1 MSQIRK
7 TPAELHRERVLA
19 ASQGADDSTFSQ
31 KAANQ
36 YELMLMLQAGHRRAL
51 KQVQSIERKAEVK
64 AKYLPEYQAYID
76 GVLQGDAGR
85 QDDVLMTVL
94 LWQIDVGNFAEAL
107 RLADYAIGHDLQ
119 VPDRFE
125 RKTAT
130 LIAEE
135 IAEVAM
141 SRAATESKIPAELL
155 LKTYELTKDQD
166 MYDQVR
172 AKLHK
177 AIGMAMEGEDQLALA
192 AEHYTRALELDER
205 IGVKKL
211 LEKVERAIKNSPEQ
225 AQPAG

>member
-1 MSQIRK
+1 M
-7 TPAELHRERVLA
+7 TPAEKHKQRITA
-19 ASQGADDSTFSQ
+19 AAQGAADAAFDP
-31 KAANQ
+31 KAANL
-36 YELMLMLQAGHRRAL
+36 YELMLMQLAEHRRRL

-64 AKYLPEYQAYID
+64 RQFLPEYQAYID
-76 GVLQGDAGR
+76 GVLLGDTGR

-94 LWQIDVGNFAEAL
+94 LWQIDAGNFAEAV
-107 RLADYAIGHDLQ
+107 RLAEYAIGHDLKA
-119 VPDRFE
+119 PDRFE

-141 SRAATESKIPAELL
+141 KLAGTEDQVPAELL
-155 LKTYELTKDQD
+155 LKTYELTQDQD
-166 MYDQVR
+166 MFDQVR

-177 AIGMAMEGEDQLALA
+177 AIGIAMEDSDQLHEAVA
-192 AEHYTRALELDER
+192 HYTRALELDER

-211 LEKVERAIKNSPEQ
+211 LEKVERAIKNNQQQ

>member
-1 MSQIRK
+1 MSNLIRQ
-7 TPAELHRERVLA
+7 HRQRVLA
-19 ASQGADDSTFSQ
+19 AKQGAEGEHFDH

-36 YELMLMLQAGHRRAL
+36 YELMLMLQAGHRREL
-51 KQVQSIERKAEVK
+51 KKVQSIERKAEVK

-76 GVLQGDAGR
+76 GVITGNSGR

-94 LWQIDVGNFAEAL
+94 LWQIDAGNFAEAL
-107 RLADYAIGHDLQ
+107 RLAAYAIGHDLQ
-119 VPDRFE
+119 APDRFE

-141 SRAATESKIPAELL
+141 KRAGTVEQVPAGLL
-155 LKTYELTKDQD
+155 LDTYELTQDQD
-166 MYDQVR
+166 MFDQVR

-177 AIGMAMEGEDQLALA
+177 AIGMAMEGEEQLTAA

-211 LEKVERAIKNSPEQ
+211 LEKVERAIKNNPAQ

>member
-1 MSQIRK
+1 MSNLIRQ
-7 TPAELHRERVLA
+7 HRQRVLA
-19 ASQGADDSTFSQ
+19 AKQGAEGGEFDQ

-51 KQVQSIERKAEVK
+51 KKVQSIERKAEVK

-76 GVLQGDAGR
+76 GVLQGNSGR
-85 QDDVLMTVL
+85 QDDVLMTVM

-107 RLADYAIGHDLQ
+107 RLADYAITHELQ
-119 VPDRFE
+119 TPDRYE
-125 RKTAT
+125 RQTAT
-130 LIAEE
+130 MIAEE
-135 IAEVAM
+135 VAEVAM
-141 SRAATESKIPAELL
+141 KRAGTEAAIPAELL
-155 LKTYELTKDQD
+155 LNTYELTKDQD
-166 MYDQVR
+166 MFDQVR

-177 AIGMAMEGEDQLALA
+177 AIGMAMEGEDQLAVA

>member
-1 MSQIRK
+1 MSQTRK

-19 ASQGADDSTFSQ
+19 ASQGVDDSSFSQ

-64 AKYLPEYQAYID
+64 AKYLPEYQAYIN
-76 GVLQGDAGR
+76 GVIEGDSGR

-94 LWQIDVGNFAEAL
+94 LWQIDAGNFAEAL
-107 RLADYAIGHDLQ
+107 RLAEYAIGHDLQ

-141 SRAATESKIPAELL
+141 KRAGTDGQVPAELL
-155 LKTYELTKDQD
+155 MKAYELTRDQD
-166 MYDQVR
+166 MFDQVR

-177 AIGMAMEGEDQLALA
+177 AIGIAMEGEDQLTEA

-211 LEKVERAIKNSPEQ
+211 LEKVERTLKNNPQQ

>member
-1 MSQIRK
+1 MSNLIRQY
-7 TPAELHRERVLA
+7 RQRVLA
-19 ASQGADDSTFSQ
+19 AKQGAEGEAFDQ

-64 AKYLPEYQAYID
+64 TKYLPEYQAYID
-76 GVLQGDAGR
+76 GVLQGNSGR

-94 LWQIDVGNFAEAL
+94 LWQIDVGNFYEAL
-107 RLADYAIGHDLQ
+107 RLADYAITHDLQ
-119 VPDRFE
+119 TPDRYE
-125 RKTAT
+125 RQTAT
-130 LIAEE
+130 MIAEE
-135 IAEVAM
+135 VAEVAM
-141 SRAATESKIPAELL
+141 KRAGTETAIPAELL

-166 MYDQVR
+166 MFDQVR
-172 AKLHK
+172 AKMHK

-211 LEKVERAIKNSPEQ
+211 LEKVERAIKNNPEQ